1 MRMVTATVHPPRA
14 MAGIKR
20 CLKALIREVL
30 ANPAFADNLVFGEP
44 EKKKEVLYRFLD
56 DMEYQG
62 EKAQA
67 LEHLNEVL
75 DNTDLEKLR
84 ALRDTLDGPVR
95 VPF

>member
-1 MRMVTATVHPPRA
+1 MDDMQESSVF
-14 MAGIKR
+14 
-20 CLKALIREVL
+20 KALIREIL
-30 ANPAFADNLVFGEP
+30 ANPAFANSLVYGEP
-44 EKKKEVLYRFLD
+44 EKQKEVLYRFLD

-62 EKAQA
+62 EKAPA

-75 DNTDLEKLR
+75 ENTDLEKLG

>member
-1 MRMVTATVHPPRA
+1 MDDMQESSVF
-14 MAGIKR
+14 
-20 CLKALIREVL
+20 KALIREIL
-30 ANPAFADNLVFGEP
+30 ANPAFANSLVYGEP
-44 EKKKEVLYRFLD
+44 EKQKEVLYSFLD

-75 DNTDLEKLR
+75 DNTDLEKMA
-84 ALRDTLDGPVR
+84 ALRDALDGPVR

>member
-1 MRMVTATVHPPRA
+1 MDDMQESSVF
-14 MAGIKR
+14 
-20 CLKALIREVL
+20 KALIREIL
-30 ANPAFADNLVFGEP
+30 ANPAFANTLVYGEP
-44 EKKKEVLYRFLD
+44 EKQKEVLYRFLD

-67 LEHLNEVL
+67 LEHLNQVL
-75 DNTDLEKLR
+75 DNTDLEKMA